1 MYLVGIDVGGTFT
14 DLTAVDMATGRAVV
28 TKVPSRPRNEA
39 AAVLAGLEAL
49 GIASADVRRLVH
61 GTTVGTNAVL
71 ERRGARVALLTTAGF
86 RDLIEIGRTKRNIPA
101 LFIPTFVRPKPV
113 VERKDRFEVQERLG
127 PDGAVLVPLDRAS
140 VERGVDAAL
149 AAPAEAIAVCL
160 LHAYLNPAHEHAVAD
175 AVKGRAPGVPVS
187 CSADVVA
194 EYREFERFSTT
205 VLNAYLQPLME
216 GYLTSLEE
224 RLLATGYT
232 HGVLTVASSGGMMTT
247 DTARRLP
254 IKTIFSGPA
263 GGVSQACFVGAA
275 AGVRDFITYDMGGTS
290 TDVCLVRELQPL
302 TTADAMVGAFPVKV
316 SQIDMHTVGAGG
328 GSIAWLEPDGG
339 LAVGPRSAGAV
350 PGPAAYGL
358 GGAEPTVTDA
368 NVVLGRIGAARRLG
382 GSIAIDSERARAV
395 VAGLAARLPRP
406 LGVEALA
413 EGIVTIAVARMTSA
427 IREISIQR
435 GHDPRDFTLIAFG
448 GAGPMHALAMADEIG
463 IPRVLVP
470 RHPGNFSAL
479 GLLAADIK
487 HDDVRTRVGLLGE
500 RLPALHAAFAEMETA
515 ARQQLEREGF
525 APERQRLLRSL
536 DLRYRGQA
544 FELNIAL
551 RGAAEGEPSAF
562 ESEVPALRGA
572 AEGEPSAFDSAVP
585 PVTEVETRFHRQH
598 RETYGHANPAA
609 AVELVN
615 ARLTAYG
622 LVPKPAPERRAP
634 AGAALET
641 ALVERRPVWFGGRAH
656 ACPVWDRDRLPGD
669 ATIVGPAIVEEFGA
683 TTVVPPG
690 WRGTVDDQGNLRFE
704 RERTTP
710 HPALSPG
717 GGEREAGA

>member
-1 MYLVGIDVGGTFT
+1 
-14 DLTAVDMATGRAVV
+14 VDAETGRVVV
-28 TKVPSRPRNEA
+28 TKVPSRPRHEA

-49 GIASADVRRLVH
+49 GIAGADVRRLVH

-113 VERKDRFEVQERLG
+113 VERKHRFEVTERLG
-127 PDGAVLVPLDRAS
+127 PDGAVLVPLDPASIERALD
-140 VERGVDAAL
+140 GAL
-149 AAPAEAIAVCL
+149 AGDAEAVAVCL
-160 LHAYLNPAHEHAVAD
+160 LHAYLNPAHERLVAD
-175 AVKGRAPGVPVS
+175 AVKGRAPGLPVS
-187 CSADVVA
+187 CSAEVVA

-224 RLLATGYT
+224 RLLATGYAY
-232 HGVLTVASSGGMMTT
+232 GVLTVASSGGMMTT

-275 AGVRDFITYDMGGTS
+275 AGIRDFITYDMGGTS
-290 TDVCLVRELQPL
+290 TDVCLVRDLQPL
-302 TTADAMVGAFPVKV
+302 MTADAMVGAFPVKV

-328 GSIAWLEPDGG
+328 GSLAWMDIDTSLQ
-339 LAVGPRSAGAV
+339 VGPRSAGAS

-358 GGAEPTVTDA
+358 GGTEPAVTDA
-368 NVVLGRIGAARRLG
+368 NVVLGRIGTRRRLG
-382 GSIAIDSERARAV
+382 GSIGIDPERAHRAV
-395 VAGLAARLPRP
+395 EELARRMDRP

-413 EGIVTIAVARMTSA
+413 EGIATIAVARMTSA

-479 GLLAADIK
+479 GLLASDIK
-487 HDDVRTRVGLLGE
+487 HDDVRTRVGLLSE
-500 RLPALHAAFAEMETA
+500 RLPALRLAFAEMEAA
-515 ARQQLEREGF
+515 ARLQLEREGF
-525 APERQRLLRSL
+525 APEQQKLPRSL

-544 FELNIAL
+544 FELNI
-551 RGAAEGEPSAF
+551 
-562 ESEVPALRGA
+562 PAPELELDRLEA
-572 AEGEPSAFDSAVP
+572 D
-585 PVTEVETRFHRQH
+585 FHRQH
-598 RETYGHANPAA
+598 RDTYGHANPQAA
-609 AVELVN
+609 IELVN

-622 LVPKPAPERRAP
+622 LVPKPAAARHIAP
-634 AGAALET
+634 GADLESALD
-641 ALVERRPVWFGGRAH
+641 ERRPVWFEGRAH
-656 ACPVWDRDRLPGD
+656 DCPVWDRDRLPEG
-669 ATIVGPAIVEEFGA
+669 AELHGPAIVEEFGA

-690 WRGTVDDQGNLRFE
+690 WRGAMDSHGNLRFE
-704 RERTTP
+704 RGTS
-710 HPALSPG
+710 A
-717 GGEREAGA
+717 

>member
-1 MYLVGIDVGGTFT
+1 VYIVGIDVGGTFT
-14 DLTAVDMATGRAVV
+14 DLTAVDAETGRVVV

-39 AAVLAGLEAL
+39 AAVLAGLGAL
-49 GIASADVRRLVH
+49 TIASADVRRLVH

-113 VERKDRFEVQERLG
+113 VERKDRFEVTERLG
-127 PDGAVLVPLDRAS
+127 PDGAVLVPLDPGSIERAL
-140 VERGVDAAL
+140 DAAL
-149 AAPAEAIAVCL
+149 AAPAEAVAVCL

-175 AVKGRAPGVPVS
+175 AVKGRAPGLPVS

-224 RLLATGYT
+224 RLLATGYL

-275 AGVRDFITYDMGGTS
+275 AGIPDFITYDMGGTS
-290 TDVCLVRELQPL
+290 TDVCLVRNLQPL
-302 TTADAMVGAFPVKV
+302 MTADAMVGAFPVKV

-328 GSIAWLEPDGG
+328 GSIAWLDVDGS
-339 LAVGPRSAGAV
+339 LAVGPRSAGAS

-358 GGAEPTVTDA
+358 GGTEPTVTDA
-368 NVVLGRIGAARRLG
+368 NVLLGRIGTRQRLG
-382 GSIAIDSERARAV
+382 GSIAIDPERARAA
-395 VAGLAARLPRP
+395 VAALAARMERP
-406 LGVEALA
+406 LPVKTLA

-487 HDDVRTRVGLLGE
+487 HDDVRTRVGPLRE
-500 RLPALHAAFAEMETA
+500 RLPALRDAFAEMEAA
-515 ARQQLEREGF
+515 ARLQFEREGF
-525 APERQRLLRSL
+525 APEQQRLLRSL

-544 FELNIAL
+544 FELNLGI
-551 RGAAEGEPSAF
+551 GEP
-562 ESEVPALRGA
+562 PGDGALL
-572 AEGEPSAFDSAVP
+572 
-585 PVTEVETRFHRQH
+585 PVDRIEADFHRH
-598 RETYGHANPAA
+598 HGEIYGHSNPRAT
-609 AVELVN
+609 VELVN

-622 LVPKPAPERRAP
+622 VVPKPAAARHAAPGAPPEA
-634 AGAALET
+634 

-656 ACPVWDRDRLPGD
+656 DCPVWDRDRLPGGIEL
-669 ATIVGPAIVEEFGA
+669 AGPAIVEEFGA

-690 WRGTVDDQGNLRFE
+690 WRGRADDHGNLRFE
-704 RERTTP
+704 RESR
-710 HPALSPG
+710 A
-717 GGEREAGA
+717 

>member
-1 MYLVGIDVGGTFT
+1 MYIVGIDVGGTFT
-14 DLTAVDMATGRAVV
+14 DLTAVDAATGRVVV
-28 TKVPSRPRNEA
+28 TKVPSRPRHEA

-101 LFIPTFVRPKPV
+101 LFIPTFTRPKPV
-113 VERKDRFEVQERLG
+113 VERKDRFEVTERLG
-127 PDGAVLVPLDRAS
+127 PDGAVLVPLDPASIERAL
-140 VERGVDAAL
+140 DAAL
-149 AAPAEAIAVCL
+149 AAPAEAVAVCL

-175 AVKGRAPGVPVS
+175 AVKGRAPGLPVS

-224 RLLATGYT
+224 RLLATGYV

-263 GGVSQACFVGAA
+263 GGVSQACFLGAA
-275 AGVRDFITYDMGGTS
+275 VGIRDFITYDMGGTS
-290 TDVCLVRELQPL
+290 TDVCLVRDLQPL
-302 TTADAMVGAFPVKV
+302 MTADAMVGAFPVKV

-328 GSIAWLEPDGG
+328 GSIAWLDVDGS
-339 LAVGPRSAGAV
+339 LAVGPRSAGAS

-358 GGAEPTVTDA
+358 GGTEPAVTDA
-368 NVVLGRIGAARRLG
+368 NLVLGRIGTRRRLG
-382 GSIAIDSERARAV
+382 GSIAIDVERARTAV
-395 VAGLAARLPRP
+395 AALAARMERP

-487 HDDVRTRVGLLGE
+487 HDDVRTRVGLLRE
-500 RLPALHAAFAEMETA
+500 RLPALRAAFGEMETA
-515 ARQQLEREGF
+515 ARLQLEHEGF
-525 APERQRLLRSL
+525 ALEQQKLLRSL

-544 FELNIAL
+544 FELNL
-551 RGAAEGEPSAF
+551 PVGRGAAEGEPG
-562 ESEVPALRGA
+562 ALQ
-572 AEGEPSAFDSAVP
+572 EIELN
-585 PVTEVETRFHRQH
+585 FHRHH
-598 RETYGHANPAA
+598 REIYGHSNPQAA
-609 AVELVN
+609 IELVN

-622 LVPKPAPERRAP
+622 LVPKPAAERHTAS
-634 AGAALET
+634 GATLEG
-641 ALVERRPVWFGGRAH
+641 ALVERRPVWFGGQAH
-656 ACPVWDRDRLPGD
+656 DCPVWDRDRLPEG
-669 ATIVGPAIVEEFGA
+669 AQVRGPAIVEEFGA

-690 WRGTVDDQGNLRFE
+690 WRGTLDGHGNLRFE
-704 RERTTP
+704 REAR
-710 HPALSPG
+710 A
-717 GGEREAGA
+717 